1 MFYQRELRWAEEA
14 EALKPELHHE
24 RISPVAVVKAEEDPA
39 AWQGWRVRHVAA
51 PEEVFGREL
60 PRSWEYT
67 FDFGRYCVGFP
78 VFHFEFSGLFDAP
91 FRLEVK
97 LAEVPCE
104 LGRDFTTYRGDL
116 GRGWLQEALVVEDA
130 APAAIRLPRRYAFR
144 YLKLKVVVNSTYK
157 VVLRSVQ
164 CDTVSSD

>member
-24 RISPVAVVKAEEDPA
+24 PISPVAVVEAEEDPA
-39 AWQGWRVRHVAA
+39 AWQGWKVRRVAA

-91 FRLEVK
+91 FRL
-97 LAEVPCE
+97 
-104 LGRDFTTYRGDL
+104 
-116 GRGWLQEALVVEDA
+116 
-130 APAAIRLPRRYAFR
+130 
-144 YLKLKVVVNSTYK
+144 
-157 VVLRSVQ
+157 
-164 CDTVSSD
+164 